1 MNILRLGV
9 FGGAFDPPHLAHR
22 ALAQTALA
30 ELGLDELRVIPTGQ
44 AWHKT
49 RTLSDARCRL
59 DMVRLTFADIPRLVI
74 DEREIHRTGPSYT
87 IDTLK
92 ELQAEHPLA
101 RLFLIMG
108 KDQADVLKS
117 WRDWEAIPGLATI
130 CVADRDLLT
139 GDLSGF
145 KPPAGM
151 ENRFLVLH
159 MPLMNISATSIRSRS
174 SQRQSIV
181 PWVSPAV
188 AQYIED
194 HHLYQTSS

>member
-1 MNILRLGV
+1 MRLGV

-108 KDQADVLKS
+108 KDQADALKS

-181 PWVSPAV
+181 HWVSPGV